1 MAKEA
6 VYAGTFDP
14 ITNGHQDIINRA
26 ARIFDKLH
34 VAVVEQPKKATLFN
48 AVDRVELVRRSV
60 DAGNPSLASR
70 VSVASFG
77 GLLVDYVRS
86 LKCSVVIRGLRAVS
100 DYEYEAQMAIVNRH
114 LADDIETV
122 FLMTSEE
129 CSFIS
134 SSTVREI
141 ARYGGDTS
149 RLVPQAVAAR
159 LKQAFVVP

>member
-1 MAKEA
+1 MAREA

-26 ARIFDKLH
+26 ARIFERLH
-34 VAVVEQPKKATLFN
+34 VAVVEEPKKATLFS
-48 AVDRVELVRRSV
+48 APDRVELVRSAV
-60 DAGNPSLASR
+60 AAGPAEIAAR
-70 VSVASFG
+70 VTVASFG
-77 GLLVDYVRS
+77 GLLVDYVRT
-86 LKCSVVIRGLRAVS
+86 LKCGVIIRGLRAVS

-114 LADDIETV
+114 LASDIETV
-122 FLMTSEE
+122 FLLTSEE

-141 ARYGGDTS
+141 ARYGGDAS
-149 RLVPQAVAAR
+149 GLVPKTVAEK